1 MIQSHDSCFVL
12 PSIFFSLHM
21 LFSFQIEPNGLSTSQ
36 ISVRADSPDQQH
48 TSSGAAAGAH
58 TNESS
63 TDDDVVGFVPSAAK
77 SGAISYVRRS
87 SPLCHLNFDDSFKKR
102 ATVETRMDKA
112 NPDQDP
118 EAAVTDIFVPVPT
131 QLASHENT
139 INEHTLH
146 DTIQSTYQT
155 NLSLNKLFAER
166 HKPSLALF
174 GRALGSKQRELEKQ
188 KSAASLI
195 VSSFAAFVPVSI
207 LSTIYSVSVSLYCCM
222 LSNKSTRLIIAIIA
236 IW

>member
-1 MIQSHDSCFVL
+1 MIQSHDSYFVL
-12 PSIFFSLHM
+12 PSIFFSLHV

-36 ISVRADSPDQQH
+36 ISIRADSPDQQH
-48 TSSGAAAGAH
+48 TSSGAAAGAD

-87 SPLCHLNFDDSFKKR
+87 SPQCHLNFDDSFKKR

-207 LSTIYSVSVSLYCCM
+207 LSTIYSVLCKSL
-222 LSNKSTRLIIAIIA
+222 LLHA
-236 IW
+236 

>member
-1 MIQSHDSCFVL
+1 MIQSHDSFVL
-12 PSIFFSLHM
+12 PSIFFSLHV

-36 ISVRADSPDQQH
+36 ISIRADSPDQQH
-48 TSSGAAAGAH
+48 TSSGAAAGAD

-207 LSTIYSVSVSLYCCM
+207 LSTIYSVSVSLYSAC
-222 LSNKSTRLIIAIIA
+222 LVISQQD
-236 IW
+236 